1 MKYIIQ
7 DLYHSRDCIQFLNN
21 ETTDLENLW
30 YTMWPKKK
38 EKDSEFRPMIFD
50 DMKEAKRY
58 LTEVKRR
65 AKIDWSENAYI
76 HKMYGY
82 NKPEWDIYEYHG

>member
-21 ETTDLENLW
+21 ETSNLENLW

-38 EKDSEFRPMIFD
+38 EKDNDFRPMIFD
-50 DMKEAKRY
+50 DIKEAKRY
-58 LTEVKRR
+58 LTEVKRH
-65 AKIDWSENAYI
+65 AKIDWSENAHI

-82 NKPEWDIYEYHG
+82 NKPEWDIYEYNG

>member
-1 MKYIIQ
+1 MSYIIQ
-7 DLYHSRDCIQFLNN
+7 DLYHSRDSIQFLNN

-38 EKDSEFRPMIFD
+38 EKDSEFQPKIFED
-50 DMKEAKRY
+50 LKEAKRY

-65 AKIDWSENAYI
+65 AKIDWSENAHI